1 MTYASDRQMK
11 ILFLTAEPTDTSR
24 LRLQQELREI
34 QQRLQLANQ
43 RERFQLEYGLS
54 ARPGDVSQK
63 ILDFQPD
70 IVHFSGHGAST
81 GELCFENT
89 FGQVQPVKPQAL
101 AALFELVANQ
111 VQCVLLNACHSVIQ
125 AEAIVQ
131 HIPFVIGMNTAIG
144 DRAAIAFSVG
154 FYKARGANRPYEE
167 AFRFGCVE
175 IQLEGISEEL
185 TPVIRRKIAKQSS
198 SNFYIE
204 RPAIEE
210 QCYQEIREPG
220 ALIRIKAPD
229 KMGKTYLVNRI
240 LTYATANNYQTVTLN
255 CSRLINTLTKTDMER
270 FLRLFCAAV
279 SQELGLTNQVNER
292 WDNLWTPME
301 NTIGYF
307 QEYLLPKTANYLVLA
322 LNNVDLIFEQNE
334 LSQEFCR
341 LLRSF
346 YDMARYGDVKSQIWK
361 RLRLII
367 AHSTEVY
374 ASLDINSSPLANLR
388 LVIDL
393 PDFEQEQVQ
402 RLVELYGL
410 NWNIEQVER
419 LMDMVGG
426 HPNLLTTGI
435 DHIKS
440 HQNSLEQFLEE
451 APTLAG
457 AYKNH
462 LQELLEKVENNPELK
477 TAFIQVISAN
487 ENNPVQLRPRI
498 AISLYYL
505 GLVKFQGNCVQPRCK
520 LYRSYFRVFLE

>member
-1 MTYASDRQMK
+1 MTYASDRQMR

-54 ARPGDVSQK
+54 ARLGDVSQK

-154 FYKARGANRPYEE
+154 FYKALGANHSPEK
-167 AFRFGCVE
+167 AFKFGCVE

-198 SNFYIE
+198 RNFYIE
-204 RPAIEE
+204 RPAIEQ

-220 ALIRIKAPD
+220 ALIRIKAPE

-255 CSRLINTLTKTDMER
+255 CSRLINPQTKTDIEI
-270 FLRLFCAAV
+270 FLRSFCAAV

-292 WDNLWTPME
+292 WNNLWTPME

-322 LNNVDLIFEQNE
+322 LKKILKPP
-334 LSQEFCR
+334 
-341 LLRSF
+341 LRNK
-346 YDMARYGDVKSQIWK
+346 VEKS
-361 RLRLII
+361 
-367 AHSTEVY
+367 
-374 ASLDINSSPLANLR
+374 
-388 LVIDL
+388 
-393 PDFEQEQVQ
+393 
-402 RLVELYGL
+402 
-410 NWNIEQVER
+410 
-419 LMDMVGG
+419 
-426 HPNLLTTGI
+426 
-435 DHIKS
+435 
-440 HQNSLEQFLEE
+440 
-451 APTLAG
+451 
-457 AYKNH
+457 NH
-462 LQELLEKVENNPELK
+462 L
-477 TAFIQVISAN
+477 
-487 ENNPVQLRPRI
+487 
-498 AISLYYL
+498 
-505 GLVKFQGNCVQPRCK
+505 
-520 LYRSYFRVFLE
+520 